1 MKVELEMYLEEDDE
15 SKAMDKISVLTE
27 RAKELGFKINEV
39 ELKSGKHEEEEEAE
53 ENREEEE
60 SKINEI

>member
-1 MKVELEMYLEEDDE
+1 MYLEEDDE

-39 ELKSGKHEEEEEAE
+39 ELKSGKHEAEEE
-53 ENREEEE
+53 REEEE

>member
-39 ELKSGKHEEEEEAE
+39 ELKSGKHEEEEVE
-53 ENREEEE
+53 EEREEEE